1 MSSSLI
7 LSHINCLKLSKS
19 NFCIKNA
26 SFPAKSC
33 LDLVTLG
40 IQTGTGM
47 LELTGW
53 SLPRCCGQQIP
64 AHSPPSCNLTT
75 SLSGRAAP
83 LSGRGALAWSWMEV
97 AIWPQPVAWSC
108 NVMMEKSRQAFC
120 RDLFASAS
128 FLKCM
133 VNNDSRISTWENTDK
148 SSSKWTEIFF
158 NFHNR
163 LSWVCFSFLLPLP
176 LLMSLKDARIEIVWE
191 TTKNIGLGQELQ
203 AHGRA
208 GSRLQWVERKE
219 EIIQIGRP
227 QRFTF

>member
-1 MSSSLI
+1 MFSCKKLFGFGHIGNSDRYRHARAYRLKSPKVLWTTNTCTLPSQLQFDHVSLRE
-7 LSHINCLKLSKS
+7 
-19 NFCIKNA
+19 
-26 SFPAKSC
+26 SC
-33 LDLVTLG
+33 
-40 IQTGTGM
+40 
-47 LELTGW
+47 
-53 SLPRCCGQQIP
+53 PC
-64 AHSPPSCNLTT
+64 A
-75 SLSGRAAP
+75 AAP
-83 LSGRGALAWSWMEV
+83 QTVPRGALAWSWMEV

-191 TTKNIGLGQELQ
+191 TTKNIGLGEELQ